1 MVKKVSRLGLVILL
15 IVLLAVPTSA
25 FAKVKITYW
34 HQWTGQWT
42 KVLNDIADMFNKA
55 QNEIEVEAV
64 CVPENFREKLMTAVA
79 SGDVP
84 DVVSLTGD
92 GNLYMA
98 EKGLFY
104 AIDELMSPKEFQAFK
119 DWAMPVVWE
128 VNEWK
133 GHVWALTPYID
144 VGSLYYNKKHF
155 QEVGLNPN
163 KPPLDIETLD
173 KYAEKLTKYDV
184 RGNIDR
190 IGFYPSWGLDFWAN
204 VFGGNLVDEDGA
216 PIFNK
221 DPKVLKALEWITSYS
236 KKYDVKKI
244 VAFESGLSEERAGA
258 LDPFI
263 SQKKSMEQQG
273 QWVILNIAN
282 YAPKDFSYGIA
293 PYIPYPPGGRKNA
306 ILVRSAYGALAVPK
320 GAKHP
325 KEGLEFAKFWV
336 GYGYEA
342 QRAKIFEWGAWMPL
356 DRRQKVWQQA
366 STVEYLAKYP
376 QFKTFR
382 NILFARN
389 WSIMK
394 TPVDS
399 FLFDRLN
406 AAKDYARLLEKT
418 PQKALDDAANEVM
431 KEYSR
436 IRGIK

>member
-1 MVKKVSRLGLVILL
+1 MVKKMSRLCLVTLL

-155 QEVGLNPN
+155 QEVGFNPN

-244 VAFESGLSEERAGA
+244 VAFESGLSGKVAIVTGGSRGIGRAIVELLASQGA
-258 LDPFI
+258 VVNFFYR
-263 SQKKSMEQQG
+263 G
-273 QWVILNIAN
+273 N
-282 YAPKDFSYGIA
+282 
-293 PYIPYPPGGRKNA
+293 
-306 ILVRSAYGALAVPK
+306 
-320 GAKHP
+320 
-325 KEGLEFAKFWV
+325 
-336 GYGYEA
+336 EA
-342 QRAKIFEWGAWMPL
+342 
-356 DRRQKVWQQA
+356 
-366 STVEYLAKYP
+366 
-376 QFKTFR
+376 
-382 NILFARN
+382 
-389 WSIMK
+389 
-394 TPVDS
+394 
-399 FLFDRLN
+399 
-406 AAKDYARLLEKT
+406 
-418 PQKALDDAANEVM
+418 AANEVVACVQATGGQVTAIQVDVSDSAACAAAV
-431 KEYSR
+431 EAIGDR
-436 IRGIK
+436 C